1 MQVLLQRNNFDA
13 VEQPRRIELSLA
25 FQYCLRI
32 VGRVRIQAAVSMND
46 LFFSERVTRHEDAAD
61 LVGLALADLKRHSYA
76 VVGLGPID
84 TRLHSYVRITFRIVQ
99 LHQCSAGLVHRDRR
113 INIVFLQHDFST
125 QFLIG
130 NRKVAEKCHEI
141 HR

>member
-1 MQVLLQRNNFDA
+1 
-13 VEQPRRIELSLA
+13 
-25 FQYCLRI
+25 
-32 VGRVRIQAAVSMND
+32 QAAVSMND

-113 INIVFLQHDFST
+113 INIVFLQHAAEHTPPEQRSISNFDSFSNFFGT
-125 QFLIG
+125 DLLVSKNANGFDM
-130 NRKVAEKCHEI
+130 V
-141 HR
+141 